1 MFDLLPDDGNVMKQR
16 PDITFQ
22 EDSKGNL
29 TVKGLTKHKV
39 TNEEEALNLL
49 FEGESNRTI
58 SQHYHECGGKRYID
72 EDLDLYCDKC
82 NNRAFLLD
90 SRFKCESH
98 DDFRPIDKMAF
109 MSSLSLM
116 SRTSNVP
123 KNIIRKMMNA
133 LMDNEN

>member
-1 MFDLLPDDGNVMKQR
+1 MKNIILNKVMSRYLFDTICPACGRGNPGV
-16 PDITFQ
+16 F
-22 EDSKGNL
+22 
-29 TVKGLTKHKV
+29 
-39 TNEEEALNLL
+39 
-49 FEGESNRTI
+49 
-58 SQHYHECGGKRYID
+58 YHSCGGKRYID
-72 EDLDLYCDKC
+72 DNLYLYCDKC